1 MAAEIHAVL
10 VADVMASRARKD
22 VRSLLGKKLEA
33 AAQKHLAEKLIRLP
47 YAVTAGDEFQT
58 LTENLR
64 SVPALILDLR
74 VALQPLTLR
83 VGVGFGRVADRI
95 QPPVNRLT
103 GEAFQLAR
111 WALDNVKA
119 NGLFKFEVLT
129 AFGSH
134 DEDFNQTINLLYG
147 LHDTLLAG
155 VTEKQWEAIRQFL
168 GTPALEQAARR
179 LKLDVSTVSRNLKRG
194 YYWQLSE
201 TVKVAGALIQRAFG

>member
-1 MAAEIHAVL
+1 MAAQLHAVL
-10 VADVMASRARKD
+10 VADVMASRARQD
-22 VRSLLGKKLEA
+22 VRVLLGKRLEA
-33 AAQKHLAEKLIRLP
+33 VAQKHLAGKLIRLP

-64 SVPALILDLR
+64 SLPALILDLR
-74 VALQPLTLR
+74 AALRPLTLR
-83 VGVGFGRVADRI
+83 VGVGFGSVADRI

-129 AFGSH
+129 AFVSH

>member
-1 MAAEIHAVL
+1 MAAEIYAVL

-33 AAQKHLAEKLIRLP
+33 AGQKHLAEKLIRLP

-64 SVPALILDLR
+64 SLPALILDLR
-74 VALQPLTLR
+74 AALRPLALR

-103 GEAFQLAR
+103 GEAFQFAR
-111 WALDNVKA
+111 WSLDNVKA

-134 DEDFNQTINLLYG
+134 HEDFNQTINLLYG